1 MQRYIFLF
9 QDQGEREDFEATVL
23 FHAPEFCLSLSLD
36 FAPALPTSQASLH
49 EKDKSIVFRK
59 ISNEILKKSIVFRKN
74 SDEIL
79 KKSIVFR
86 KNSDEILKISNVF
99 APLAQRFFSFRCHS
113 SK

>member
-23 FHAPEFCLSLSLD
+23 IFHAPEFCLSLSLD

-79 KKSIVFR
+79 KT
-86 KNSDEILKISNVF
+86 SNVF

>member
-9 QDQGEREDFEATVL
+9 QAQGEREDFEATVL

-49 EKDKSIVFRK
+49 EKDKSIVSQKISNVFRK
-59 ISNEILKKSIVFRKN
+59 ISN
-74 SDEIL
+74 EIL